1 MPFQVLVNIFLVVN
15 LPCWTTI
22 IITHIQFLSSLG
34 NQQLFSNWHNVES
47 SVKTYVNTDD
57 VVTIGI
63 RVLINGSSVLLE
75 NEKID
80 KNILKNE
87 WKLIDVTLSTFV
99 IIMIYVFA
107 TTYENRGTYITLL
120 NEATRHGLNAKI
132 CKILS

>member
-1 MPFQVLVNIFLVVN
+1 
-15 LPCWTTI
+15 
-22 IITHIQFLSSLG
+22 
-34 NQQLFSNWHNVES
+34 
-47 SVKTYVNTDD
+47 VNTDD